1 MDFVI
6 TPQIALAL
14 SFVVRDLVQS
24 LMEDLAEMTPE
35 EREAWRAAQMKKKVE
50 HDAWLE
56 QHLKEGG
63 P

>member
-14 SFVVRDLVQS
+14 SFAVRDLVQS
-24 LMEDLAEMTPE
+24 LMEDLAGMTPE
-35 EREAWRAAQMKKKVE
+35 EREAWRTAEMKKKME
-50 HDAWLE
+50 HDLWLS
-56 QHLKEGG
+56 QHLAEGG

>member
-14 SFVVRDLVQS
+14 SFAVRDLVQS
-24 LMEDLAEMTPE
+24 LMEDLAGMTPE
-35 EREAWRAAQMKKKVE
+35 EREAWRAAEMKKKME
-50 HDAWLE
+50 HDVWLAA
-56 QHLKEGG
+56 HLAEGG